1 MDFIASKTNLL
12 KEVKNMNEK
21 FIEIPTDIG
30 PVLFRKDLI
39 AYVRPNKED
48 ANRCIMY
55 PTDGDYVRFGV
66 LMSYEEMKKLITS

>member
-1 MDFIASKTNLL
+1 MTMQMDL
-12 KEVKNMNEK
+12 E
-21 FIEIPTDIG
+21 FIELPTDIG

-55 PTDGDYVRFGV
+55 PTEGDHIRFGV